1 MVEGD
6 EQMHVYVFHGSGWWG
21 FTQDPSARNLP
32 ADKGPWTPDTTVL
45 FVLKDYPLD
54 RPLVNEAEILSAIE
68 SQGYYLTNDAEV
80 ARKLEK
86 LKGE

>member
-1 MVEGD
+1 M
-6 EQMHVYVFHGSGWWG
+6 
-21 FTQDPSARNLP
+21 
-32 ADKGPWTPDTTVL
+32 DTTVL

-68 SQGYYLTNDAEV
+68 SQGYYLTNNADV

-86 LKGE
+86 LKDE

>member
-1 MVEGD
+1 
-6 EQMHVYVFHGSGWWG
+6 MHVYVFHGSGWWG
-21 FTQDPSARNLP
+21 FTRDPSASNLP
-32 ADKGPWTPDTTVL
+32 PDKGPWTPDKTVL

-54 RPLVNEAEILSAIE
+54 RPLVNEAEMLSAID